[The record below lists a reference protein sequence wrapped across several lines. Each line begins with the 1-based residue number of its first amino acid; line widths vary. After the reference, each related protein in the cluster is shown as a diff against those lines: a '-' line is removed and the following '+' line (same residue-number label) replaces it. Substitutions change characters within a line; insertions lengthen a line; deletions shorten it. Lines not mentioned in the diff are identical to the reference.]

1 MTHFTSLV
9 AMLWITG
16 NDKLP
21 KSVVSIGTLRLKI
34 WPVTIPLSNKF
45 GSLRIKKDGM
55 DRHRSFL
62 GYPWIA
68 LWDNFFS
75 HLKQA
80 KKILDGANEGPR
92 DKRKSMKAPPIGP
105 VVSAANVCP
114 DQSTAESPGV
124 FPAQN
129 SGRLKGQL
137 WLQPSSLLS

>member
-1 MTHFTSLV
+1 MG
-9 AMLWITG
+9 W
-16 NDKLP
+16 
-21 KSVVSIGTLRLKI
+21 IGTEVSLDILGLLYG
-34 WPVTIPLSNKF
+34 TI
-45 GSLRIKKDGM
+45 
-55 DRHRSFL
+55 
-62 GYPWIA
+62 
-68 LWDNFFS
+68 FFS